1 MKKSFLTSLCA
12 LCTLF
17 LIPSAVKATKTDPI
31 PSGIA
36 TTSRVLPFTTAST
49 NTPYQI
55 TGAVYTSFSQAI
67 YTKEELG
74 ASANEITAVEYF
86 IKSGSGSATTRTLQ
100 VWIKEIE
107 KDSFVINPSDA
118 RFYLIYDTI
127 SKGSTAYLPGTKV
140 FSGNV
145 EIPTSGSYTIT
156 FDNAFSWSGNKNICV
171 TVADLT
177 KIDCSNHSIRHA
189 IIPTDRPR
197 FNYRHSESSSSSN
210 WYWIYNNS
218 LDFWGLRGQSELRGM
233 LWTESAS
240 PIVGTQCAN
249 RKYVPQAAFT
259 FGEPVVTPPSTPND
273 LSVSA
278 TTTTSASLSWSS
290 VSGATSYD
298 IEQSTDGVIWNTL
311 ATGETG
317 TSYNWTELSVASTQY
332 ARIRAHNDAGYS
344 DWSDALTVTTDAVH
358 SHDGITFSKWT
369 SNNSLPA
376 EAGNYYLN
384 EDVVLPNYYTVPGNM
399 NLCLNGHSIYTYY
412 FNIVVPSDKTLT
424 IYDNV
429 GGGRIWGY
437 YVGDNG
443 SYYGL
448 VSIDGGTFV
457 LNGGSVENLANDF
470 NNALEVSYG
479 IYNKGTLKLSGA
491 PAIIGYHGDIYLAPS
506 KFITIESGKPLTN
519 TTPYSIYKATIGT
532 ITSGWAN
539 MSGANPSAFFTS
551 KTASQGVC
559 YNSGIGEAVIVR
571 MFSTSDSN
579 ESIKSDLEDGTYQGQ
594 LLNFKITS
602 RSFTSTQY
610 NTICLPFALTNAQLE
625 YVFGAGYDLEEFD
638 HSNYDGETLEL
649 IFAKRTSLTE
659 GVPYLIQPSM
669 DVENPVFDGVTFYI
683 SEPGDDDFDDHVS
696 FHGTFGPTS
705 LTGGNQNI
713 LFLGADNTLFW
724 PESTGNINGFR
735 AYFELKGAAANAVQ
749 ARIGRAESQTTAIDN
764 QKSHIDNHKYMKDGQ
779 LLIER
784 NGVIYNAQ
792 GQTIK

>member
-1 MKKSFLTSLCA
+1 MDKE
-12 LCTLF
+12 
-17 LIPSAVKATKTDPI
+17 TDE
-31 PSGIA
+31 
-36 TTSRVLPFTTAST
+36 
-49 NTPYQI
+49 
-55 TGAVYTSFSQAI
+55 TSFAI
-67 YTKEELG
+67 DGSYPYKPQVIYESVKESSITKHR
-74 ASANEITAVEYF
+74 V
-86 IKSGSGSATTRTLQ
+86 
-100 VWIKEIE
+100 
-107 KDSFVINPSDA
+107 
-118 RFYLIYDTI
+118 
-127 SKGSTAYLPGTKV
+127 GTKV
-140 FSGNV
+140 FDGTVDIGSN
-145 EIPTSGSYTIT
+145 SSYTIT
-156 FDNAFSWSGNKNICV
+156 FNQNGNIFAWGGVKNIII
-171 TVADLT
+171 TIIDKTNSDIPT
-177 KIDCSNHSIRHA
+177 KAIRH
-189 IIPTDRPR
+189 IIGSTDSPR
-197 FNYRHSESSSSSN
+197 FLHHWETSSVSSGDAYEWVSDA
-210 WYWIYNNS
+210 
-218 LDFWGLRGQSELRGM
+218 DFYHTHLGDTWTSTYTEVGQTNGH
-233 LWTESAS
+233 
-240 PIVGTQCAN
+240 
-249 RKYVPQAAFT
+249 KYVSKITFT
-259 FGEPVVTPPSTPND
+259 YDGGATPTPPATPSN

-290 VSGATSYD
+290 VGGATSYD
-298 IEQSTDGVIWNTL
+298 LQKSANGKDWSDL
-311 ATGETG
+311 SLGETG
-317 TSYNWTELSVASTQY
+317 TSYNWTGLSSASTQY
-332 ARIRAHNDAGYS
+332 ARIRANNSDGSS
-344 DWSDALTVTTDAVH
+344 DWSDAVTVTTDAVH
-358 SHDGITFSKWT
+358 EHDGITFSKWT

-551 KTASQGVC
+551 KTASRGVC

-724 PESTGNINGFR
+724 PAADGNINGFR
-735 AYFELKGAAANAVQ
+735 AYFELKNVPANVQ
-749 ARIGRAESQTTAIDN
+749 ARIGRAESQTTAIEN
-764 QKSHIDNHKYMKDGQ
+764 QKSHIDNHKYIKDGQ